1 MKKIQRDIQGGLVIE
16 KSIRSEVIGV
26 FTYHEVCKVYEQH
39 EGGIHWT
46 LDSRDGCA
54 DVHEM
59 IKRAEKLFL
68 CIAEFDKRA
77 KVAIALALIDYK
89 NDFWPEYDA
98 DDEKIDWDA
107 VDAGKYDVTTEKFA
121 ETITLYDV
129 EIRVNGIYCE
139 YDDGDLFGGHRIHA
153 YFNDHY
159 ELLKA
164 DV

>member
-1 MKKIQRDIQGGLVIE
+1 ME
-16 KSIRSEVIGV
+16 KSIQSEVIGI
-26 FTYHEVCKVYEQH
+26 FIYNEVCKVYEHH
-39 EGGIHWT
+39 EGKINWT
-46 LDSRDGCA
+46 LDVSDGGA

-68 CIAEFDKRA
+68 CIEEVDKRVR
-77 KVAIALALIDYK
+77 VAIAVELIDYK
-89 NDFWPEYDA
+89 NDFWPEYDE

-107 VDAGKYDVTTEKFA
+107 VDAGEYDITTKKFA
-121 ETITLYDV
+121 KTITLYDV
-129 EIRVNGIYCE
+129 EIRVDGIYCE

-153 YFNDHY
+153 YINNDY